1 MKNYILRIFK
11 ILAISIGALYII
23 FCVALYF
30 FQEKLIFH
38 PVKLASDYT
47 FDFERDFEEVKMLTA
62 DNVKLHAL
70 WFKSKNPQGAVLFF
84 HGNGGCV
91 RGWGLNAGK
100 FIDSQYDVF
109 IMDYR
114 GYGKSGGI
122 IPTEAQFYQD
132 AQLAY
137 DELKK
142 KYAENNIVVLGH
154 SLGSAPATKIA
165 ADNHPQRLILK
176 APLYSLKDVV
186 KNNPNAMLTKLIP
199 TFLLKYDFPNY
210 KYLAECEAPVTI
222 FHGDNDRVI
231 YNGSSVKLKKYFKP
245 SDTLITL
252 SGVGHNTISR
262 DPVYREQLKE
272 LLAMDSK

>member
-1 MKNYILRIFK
+1 MKNYILRVLK
-11 ILAISIGALYII
+11 ILVISIGVLYII
-23 FCVALYF
+23 FCAALYL

-47 FDFERDFEEVKMLTA
+47 FSFERELEEVTMLTS
-62 DNVKLHAL
+62 DHIELHAL
-70 WFKSKNPQGAVLFF
+70 WFKSKSPKGAVLFF

-142 KYAENNIVVLGH
+142 KYAENEIVVLGH
-154 SLGSAPATKIA
+154 SLGSAVATKVA

-186 KNNPNAMLTKLIP
+186 KNNPNSILTKLIP
-199 TFLLKYDFPNY
+199 SFLLKYDFPNY
-210 KYLAECEAPVTI
+210 KYLAKCEAPVTI

-231 YNGSSVKLKKYFKP
+231 YHGASVKLKKHFK
-245 SDTLITL
+245 STDTLITL
-252 SGVGHNTISR
+252 PGVGHNTISR
-262 DPVYREQLKE
+262 DPVYREQVRK
-272 LLAMDSK
+272 LLTTDG